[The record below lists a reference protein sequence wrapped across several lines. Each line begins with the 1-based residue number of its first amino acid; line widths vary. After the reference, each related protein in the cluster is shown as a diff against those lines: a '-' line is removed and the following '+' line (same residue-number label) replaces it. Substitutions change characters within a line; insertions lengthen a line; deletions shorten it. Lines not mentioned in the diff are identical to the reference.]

1 MKVNYRILLIDDN
14 VIDQIVTIQLLKK
27 KLNLTTVDTVNNGK
41 EGIEWLLKYKSNNE
55 ETLLILLDIKMP
67 EMDGFEFLAEFDLL
81 QAEISAEPEI
91 FMISSTLDP
100 NDIMRAESNKYVTT
114 LLSKPLPAKEFGAL
128 IQIEI

>member
-14 VIDQIVTIQLLKK
+14 AIDQIVTLQLLKK

-81 QAEISAEPEI
+81 KAEISAEPEI
-91 FMISSTLDP
+91 FMLSSTLDP

>member
-14 VIDQIVTIQLLKK
+14 AIDQIVTVQLLKK

-41 EGIEWLLKYKSNNE
+41 EGIEWLLKYKSNSE
-55 ETLLILLDIKMP
+55 EILLILLDIKMP

-81 QAEISAEPEI
+81 KAEISAEPEI
-91 FMISSTLDP
+91 FMLSSTLDP